1 MVEPPVLCDVEVV
14 LEDVV
19 CTPLAELVVDVPD
32 EEVMEEDLIVEELA
46 TVEETDEVDDFDVV
60 FCVELDG
67 EELPESA

>member
-14 LEDVV
+14 LEVDD
-19 CTPLAELVVDVPD
+19 CAPLAELVEEVPD
-32 EEVMEEDLIVEELA
+32 EEAMEEDLVVEEA
-46 TVEETDEVDDFDVV
+46 AVVEETDEVDVFDVV